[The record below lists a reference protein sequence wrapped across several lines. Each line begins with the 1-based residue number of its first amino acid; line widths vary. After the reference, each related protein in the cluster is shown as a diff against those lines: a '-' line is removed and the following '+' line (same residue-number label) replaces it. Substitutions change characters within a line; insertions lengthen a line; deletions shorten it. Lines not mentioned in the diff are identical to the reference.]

1 MMRRGVL
8 NVTAFAVA
16 MAHVEAMIVVY
27 LRRLYYPEGFVF
39 PLVIIDAST
48 MRLELMREAFTMV
61 MLATFGLA
69 AGRTRAGKFAYF
81 LIGFGLWDIFYYVW
95 LKIILNWPASWF
107 TWDVLFLI
115 PIPWV
120 GPVLA
125 PITVAC
131 TMIGMGLTLLW
142 LETQGPVLPASKRV
156 WLFQIVAAL
165 VIILS
170 FTIDV
175 VPRLDAEGSHLAQ
188 WVPTSYRWWML
199 MLGQGWAISAFV
211 CWARRAWRTVAHAP

>member
-1 MMRRGVL
+1 MKRDVF

-16 MAHVEAMIVVY
+16 MANVEAMIVVY
-27 LRRLYYPEGFVF
+27 LRRLYYPDGFAF
-39 PLVIIDAST
+39 PLVILDMST
-48 MRLELMREAFTMV
+48 MSLELIREACTVV

-69 AGRTRAGKFAYF
+69 AGRTSAGKFAHF

-95 LKIILNWPASWF
+95 LKIILNWPPSLF

-115 PIPWV
+115 PVPWI

-125 PITVAC
+125 PVTVAC
-131 TMIGMGLTLLW
+131 TMVGMGLTLLW
-142 LETQGPVLPASKRV
+142 LETRGSVLPASKGV
-156 WLFQIVAAL
+156 CSLQIAAAF

-175 VPRLDAEGSHLAQ
+175 VPRLDADGSRLTR
-188 WVPTSYRWWML
+188 WVPTAYRWWML
-199 MLGQGWAISAFV
+199 MLGQAVAISAFV
-211 CWARRAWRTVAHAP
+211 CWARRAWYHAVHTS